1 MLLADPNVP
10 AGVDPAAAPLR
21 PPAGRRGRLRRR
33 LRYLRR
39 ARELM
44 LRDLGGL
51 LYEVHRT
58 GGGDVAAHATIV
70 DAKVQ
75 RIAGL
80 DQEAHA
86 LEAALASPRAETVLF
101 QPGVGGTCGHCGAL
115 FPSEARFCAACG
127 TSVDAAVA
135 TPVTG
140 EAAVA
145 EPAAAPPAVPRGR
158 RFWQRRKVPPMPVSG
173 EAAADAPTD
182 DATAVLAPGGD
193 AVPAP
198 TDAPAASKASA
209 EEQPAAADATP
220 EQRTAD
226 ASEEQ
231 PPAADATPEQRTAD
245 ASEEQPPAADATT
258 EQPAA
263 DAPAEPPEEQPA
275 ADAPAEEQPAD
286 AAESATE
293 EQPAAEDAA
302 GQPPADG
309 DAPRN
314 PFTGTGNG
322 RAEDQTPPGLS
333 SGDPLVTRRTGT

>member
-1 MLLADPNVP
+1 VLLADPNVP

-127 TSVDAAVA
+127 TSVDAAVS

-173 EAAADAPTD
+173 EAAADAPAD

-193 AVPAP
+193 GEPAP
-198 TDAPAASKASA
+198 ADAPAASKASA
-209 EEQPAAADATP
+209 EQPAAADATP
-220 EQRTAD
+220 EQPTAG

-231 PPAADATPEQRTAD
+231 PA
-245 ASEEQPPAADATT
+245 AADATT

-263 DAPAEPPEEQPA
+263 DAPAEPPEEQSPA
-275 ADAPAEEQPAD
+275 ADAPAEEQPAAEEHPAD
-286 AAESATE
+286 AADGATE
-293 EQPAAEDAA
+293 EQPAVKDAT

-314 PFTGTGNG
+314 PFTGMGNG